1 MAHLKLLTERNYKI
15 LKGRKL
21 GYMTYI
27 LHLAPAKLSGFNT
40 CPMASAGCRASCL
53 NTSGRGQCPSVQ
65 SARIRKTRLFFQ
77 HRKKFLEM
85 LRADIASA
93 IRRARRKHMVP
104 CFRLNGTSDI
114 AWEFV
119 APEIFRE
126 FHDVQ
131 FYDYTK
137 ITARL
142 FRPRPANYHLTFSLS
157 EKNVPDIRRVMAA
170 GYNVVAVFREL
181 PKKFFGRRVFSGDTT
196 DLRFLDPKGVIV
208 GVTPKGKAKRDT
220 SGFVR

>member
-1 MAHLKLLTERNYKI
+1 MAHLKLLTEKNYKI

-27 LHLAPAKLSGFNT
+27 LHLAPANLSGFNT
-40 CPMASAGCRASCL
+40 CPMASAGCRAACL
-53 NTSGRGQCPSVQ
+53 NTSGRGVYPNVQ
-65 SARIRKTRLFFQ
+65 RARVRKTRLFFT
-77 HRKKFLEM
+77 HRAKFLEM
-85 LRADIASA
+85 LRKDIAAA
-93 IRRARRKHMVP
+93 IRRAKRKRLTP

-126 FHDVQ
+126 FPDVQ

-137 ITARL
+137 VTARL

-157 EKNVPDIRRVMAA
+157 EKNTADVKRVMAA
-170 GYNVVAVFREL
+170 GYNVAAVFRTL
-181 PKKFFGRRVFSGDTT
+181 PKKFLGRRVFSGDTT
-196 DLRFLDPKGVIV
+196 DLRFLDPKRCIV
-208 GVTPKGKAKRDT
+208 GVTPKGKAKHDK